1 MATQSLIPSFEAKEL
16 HSADVV
22 AGDVVA
28 VLSSEIKVFETLAN
42 PDICEEKYLPFLA
55 YAFKVDFWDDSL
67 SVEDKR
73 ALIKQS
79 LALHRYKGTTWAI
92 EKVFEALNI
101 KAVVK
106 EWFNYSGEPY
116 HFKIDLSLE
125 DKEITPQKANELTKY
140 VGIYKN
146 VRSVLDELIL
156 SYMQQQKLS
165 IGTGGVGEVFINSQM
180 LDGYKETLKGMQ
192 NLCIGAVGETSSY
205 AQMEVL

>member
-1 MATQSLIPSFEAKEL
+1 MATQSLIPSFEDIKL
-16 HSADVV
+16 HSTDEV

-28 VLSSEIKVFETLAN
+28 ALSSEIKAFETLAN
-42 PDICEEKYLPFLA
+42 PELCEEKYLPFLA
-55 YAFKVDFWDDSL
+55 YAFKVDFWDESL

-92 EKVFEALNI
+92 ERVFEAFNI

-106 EWFNYSGEPY
+106 EWFNYGGEPY

-125 DKEITPQKANELTKY
+125 DKEITPARADELTKY

-156 SYMQQQKLS
+156 SYLQ
-165 IGTGGVGEVFINSQM
+165 
-180 LDGYKETLKGMQ
+180 
-192 NLCIGAVGETSSY
+192 
-205 AQMEVL
+205 

>member
-1 MATQSLIPSFEAKEL
+1 MATQSLIPSFEDKKL
-16 HSADVV
+16 HSTDEVAGVVV
-22 AGDVVA
+22 AA
-28 VLSSEIKVFETLAN
+28 LSSEIKAFETLAN
-42 PDICEEKYLPFLA
+42 PELCEEKYLPFLA
-55 YAFKVDFWDDSL
+55 YAFKVDFWDESL

-92 EKVFEALNI
+92 ERVFEALNI

-106 EWFNYSGEPY
+106 EWFNYGGEPY

-125 DKEITPQKANELTKY
+125 DKEITPARADELTKY

-156 SYMQQQKLS
+156 SYLQSQNVGFAS
-165 IGTGGVGEVFINSQM
+165 GGVGEVSINSQM
-180 LDGYKETLKGMQ
+180 LEGYEETLKGMQ
-192 NLCIGAVGETSSY
+192 KLSIGAVGETSSY
-205 AQMEVL
+205 AVMEV

>member
-1 MATQSLIPSFEAKEL
+1 MATQSLIPSFEDIKL
-16 HSADVV
+16 HSSDEV
-22 AGDVVA
+22 AGGVVEA
-28 VLSSEIKVFETLAN
+28 LSNEIKVFETLAN

-55 YAFKVDFWDDSL
+55 FAFKVDFWDESL

-125 DKEITPQKANELTKY
+125 DKEITPQRANELTKY

-180 LDGYKETLKGMQ
+180 LDGYEETLKGMQ
-192 NLCIGAVGETSSY
+192 KLSMGAVGETSSY
-205 AQMEVL
+205 AVMEV

>member
-1 MATQSLIPSFEAKEL
+1 MAIQSLIPSFEDIKL
-16 HSADVV
+16 HSADIV
-22 AGDVVA
+22 ASDV
-28 VLSSEIKVFETLAN
+28 LDTLQSEIKAFETLAN
-42 PDICEEKYLPFLA
+42 PDICDEKYLPFLA
-55 YAFKVDFWDDSL
+55 YAFKVDFWDESL

-92 EKVFEALNI
+92 ERVFEALNI

-106 EWFNYSGEPY
+106 EWFSYGGEPY

-125 DKEITPQKANELTKY
+125 DKEITPARADELTKY

-156 SYMQQQKLS
+156 SYLQSQKVGFAS
-165 IGTGGVGEVFINSQM
+165 GGVGEVSINSQM
-180 LDGYKETLKGMQ
+180 LDGYEETLKGMQ
-192 NLCIGAVGETSSY
+192 KLSIGAVGETSSY
-205 AQMEVL
+205 AVMEV

>member
-1 MATQSLIPSFEAKEL
+1 VAIQSLIPSFEDIKL
-16 HSADVV
+16 HSADIV
-22 AGDVVA
+22 ASDV
-28 VLSSEIKVFETLAN
+28 LDTLQSEIKAFETLAN
-42 PDICEEKYLPFLA
+42 PDICDEKYLPFLA
-55 YAFKVDFWDDSL
+55 YAFKVDFWDESL

-92 EKVFEALNI
+92 ERVFEALNI

-106 EWFNYSGEPY
+106 EWFSYGGEPY

-125 DKEITPQKANELTKY
+125 DKEITPARADELTKY

-156 SYMQQQKLS
+156 SYLQSQKVGFAS
-165 IGTGGVGEVFINSQM
+165 GGVGEVSINSQM
-180 LDGYKETLKGMQ
+180 LDGYEETLKGMQ
-192 NLCIGAVGETSSY
+192 KLSIGAVGETSSY
-205 AQMEVL
+205 AVMEV

>member
-1 MATQSLIPSFEAKEL
+1 MATQSLIPSFEDIKL
-16 HSADVV
+16 HSTDEV
-22 AGDVVA
+22 AGGVIEA
-28 VLSSEIKVFETLAN
+28 LSSEIKAFETLAN
-42 PDICEEKYLPFLA
+42 PELCEEKYLPFLA
-55 YAFKVDFWDDSL
+55 YAFKVDFWDESL

-92 EKVFEALNI
+92 ERVFEALNI

-106 EWFNYSGEPY
+106 EWFNYGGEPY

-125 DKEITPQKANELTKY
+125 DKEITPARADELTKY

-156 SYMQQQKLS
+156 SYLQSQNVGFAS
-165 IGTGGVGEVFINSQM
+165 GGVGEVSINSQM
-180 LDGYKETLKGMQ
+180 LEGYEETLKGMQ
-192 NLCIGAVGETSSY
+192 KLSIGAVGETSSY
-205 AQMEVL
+205 AVMEV